1 MKMALWV
8 ASGINWLFDPTSVL
22 HEAPLNGAFGTDFA
36 ADMATGKGVMM
47 RYLDYAMS
55 KMGLNAKTY
64 ITRSAGAVASGKNDA
79 GDVTFQWN
87 NRTDTKIGTNEKDVE
102 KTDPRFQPTAQS
114 AGLDAL
120 NAGIQY
126 LRE

>member
-1 MKMALWV
+1 
-8 ASGINWLFDPTSVL
+8 VL
-22 HEAPLNGAFGTDFA
+22 HEAPLNGAFGTGFA

-55 KMGLNAKTY
+55 KIGLNPKTY
-64 ITRSAGAVASGKNDA
+64 ITRSAAAVVATHNDA

-87 NRTDTKIGTNEKDVE
+87 NRTDTKIGTNESEVE

-120 NAGIQY
+120 NAGIRY
-126 LRE
+126 LQG

>member
-1 MKMALWV
+1 
-8 ASGINWLFDPTSVL
+8 
-22 HEAPLNGAFGTDFA
+22 
-36 ADMATGKGVMM
+36 MM
-47 RYLDYAMS
+47 RYLDYAMT
-55 KMGLNAKTY
+55 KIGLNPRTY
-64 ITRSAGAVASGKNDA
+64 ITHSAAAVVSTRNEA

-87 NRTDTKIGTNEKDVE
+87 NRTDTRIGTNESEVE

-126 LRE
+126 LREST